1 MANNTTRNSAQS
13 ALLRRLAEAG
23 GWTSRANL
31 AAGLQFSEQRLEDEL
46 ADLVVAGT
54 ALYNARGREYRL
66 AGSPLARSAMQRL
79 LAGNQKHVLLARP
92 HKTEPVLQMGLA
104 TRAVDY
110 TGGEL
115 LVMGDLEM
123 PYDPK
128 RSPHDV
134 DALCEAI
141 ANFDRG
147 LARMAAAPQAAA
159 PQTGAA
165 PAGQGA

>member
-1 MANNTTRNSAQS
+1 MALTTTRNSAQS
-13 ALLRRLAEAG
+13 AVLRRLAEAG
-23 GWTSRANL
+23 GWVSRADL
-31 AAGLQFSEQRLEDEL
+31 AEGLQWSEQRVDDEL
-46 ADLVVAGT
+46 ADLVVDGA

-66 AGSPLARSAMQRL
+66 GGSALARSAMQRL
-79 LAGNQKHVLLARP
+79 LAGTNKHVLLARP
-92 HKTEPVLQMGLA
+92 HKTEPTMQMGLA

-123 PYDPK
+123 PYDATRPG
-128 RSPHDV
+128 DV

-141 ANFDRG
+141 AAFDRG
-147 LARMAAAPQAAA
+147 LAKAKPAAACTQ
-159 PQTGAA
+159 